1 MSLLI
6 VSGLSGSGKSIA
18 LQALEDLGYYCID
31 NLPAGLL
38 PHFTEQLLS
47 TSLHSRRKGE
57 VGGDSAGHARRKSEV
72 NSTAQN
78 QSALTNN
85 ESGASLDDAP
95 THTAVG
101 IDARN
106 RAFLDVLP
114 QSLARL
120 EQLGVSYRIIF
131 LEADEAVLVKRFKET
146 RRKHPL
152 TDKDTPLL
160 EGIRLERKLLEPLSF
175 NPALRIDTTH
185 TTPHELRTRV
195 QDFASGDDTNG
206 MTLLFESFGYKKGT
220 PTDADYVFDVRCLPN
235 PHWQPELRP
244 FTGRDPQVIA
254 FLARH
259 VQVQQMFDDLRGLL
273 ERWLPGFDAERRSY
287 MTIAIGCTG
296 GQHRSV
302 YLVERLAAH
311 FAGQGI
317 KTQIRHR
324 ELA

>member
-1 MSLLI
+1 MGLLI

-18 LQALEDLGYYCID
+18 LQALEDSGFYCID

-38 PHFTEQLLS
+38 PHFAEQLLAAE
-47 TSLHSRRKGE
+47 HG
-57 VGGDSAGHARRKSEV
+57 
-72 NSTAQN
+72 
-78 QSALTNN
+78 ALKQ
-85 ESGASLDDAP
+85 
-95 THTAVG
+95 TAVG

-106 RAFLDVLP
+106 RAFLNVLP

-120 EQLGVSYRIIF
+120 EQLGVDHRIVF
-131 LEADEAVLVKRFKET
+131 LEADENVLVKRFKET

-195 QDFASGDDTNG
+195 QDFARGGDSSG

-220 PTDADYVFDVRCLPN
+220 PADADFVFDVRCLPN
-235 PHWQPELRP
+235 PHWQAELRP
-244 FTGRDPQVIA
+244 FTGRDPQVAA
-254 FLARH
+254 FLEGHAP
-259 VQVQQMFDDLRGLL
+259 VGQMFDDLCGLL
-273 ERWLPGFDAERRSY
+273 ERWLPGFEAERRSY
-287 MTIAIGCTG
+287 MTIAVGCTG

-302 YLVERLAAH
+302 YLVEKLAAH
-311 FAGQGI
+311 FAAKGT
-317 KTQIRHR
+317 KSQIRHR

>member
-18 LQALEDLGYYCID
+18 LQALEDLGFYCID

-38 PHFTEQLLS
+38 PHFGEQLL
-47 TSLHSRRKGE
+47 
-57 VGGDSAGHARRKSEV
+57 AARHG
-72 NSTAQN
+72 
-78 QSALTNN
+78 ALKQ
-85 ESGASLDDAP
+85 
-95 THTAVG
+95 TAVG

-106 RAFLDVLP
+106 RAFLDALP
-114 QSLARL
+114 QSLKRL
-120 EQLGVSYRIIF
+120 EELGVNYRIVF
-131 LEADEAVLVKRFKET
+131 LEADEAVLLKRFKET

-175 NPALRIDTTH
+175 NPALRVDTTH

-195 QDFASGDDTNG
+195 QDFAQGEDSSG
-206 MTLLFESFGYKKGT
+206 MTLLFESFGYQNGT
-220 PTDADYVFDVRCLPN
+220 PTDADFVFDVRCLPN

-244 FTGRDPQVIA
+244 FTGRDREVGS
-254 FLARH
+254 FLERH
-259 VQVQQMFDDLRGLL
+259 APVHQMFDDLRGLL
-273 ERWLPGFDAERRSY
+273 ERWLPGFQAERRSY

-311 FAGQGI
+311 FAGLGF